1 MQPKL
6 SILIPT
12 HDRSDVLAQTLESLR
27 AVRVPAGADVE
38 LVVVANACTDR
49 TEAVVAEA
57 APSMP
62 LPTRCVAEPTVGLNA
77 ARNRCV
83 REAAGGI
90 LAMLDDDVWVEPGW
104 LEGLLH
110 VYETRPA
117 QLVGGKVT
125 LWWQAVQRPQ
135 WMSDPVEELLTR
147 KDHGGEV
154 KELSAGHDAVGAN
167 FSFRREVY
175 DALGGFT
182 AGLDRTG
189 KSLLAAGEYDFI
201 SRALGNGFRLFYAP
215 GAAVRHWV
223 APHRV
228 GDAYLGGVAYGTGMS
243 QVFMKPRFGPAE
255 VARQLAGRSWL
266 IARYG
271 LPEAWAKLRGD
282 RREMMRNRVFR
293 KIGTGG
299 LAGTVK
305 RLAGRSPVVRPGG
318 V

>member
-1 MQPKL
+1 MSAKL

-12 HDRSDVLAQTLESLR
+12 HNRWEVLAQTLQSLR
-27 AVRVPAGADVE
+27 DVRVPAGADVD
-38 LVVVANACTDR
+38 LLVVANACTDR
-49 TEAVVAEA
+49 TEAAVAEA
-57 APSMP
+57 AGSMP
-62 LPTRCVAEPTVGLNA
+62 FPTRCVAEPTVGLNA

-83 REAAGGI
+83 REAKGAI

-135 WMSDPVEELLTR
+135 WMSDEVEELLTR
-147 KDHGGEV
+147 MDHGGEV
-154 KELSAGHDAVGAN
+154 KELTGAHEAVGAN

-182 AGLDRTG
+182 PGLDRTG
-189 KSLLAAGEYDFI
+189 KTLLAAGEFDFI
-201 SRALGNGFRLFYAP
+201 TRALAKGFRMFYAP
-215 GAAVRHWV
+215 GAALRHWV

-228 GDAYLGGVAYGTGMS
+228 GDAYLGGVAYGNGMS
-243 QVFMKPRFGPAE
+243 QVFMKPRFGPKE
-255 VARQLAGRSWL
+255 VARQVAGRSWL

-271 LPEAWAKLRGD
+271 LPEAWAALRGD

-293 KIGTGG
+293 KTGTGG
-299 LAGTVK
+299 LAATVK
-305 RLAGRSPVVRPGG
+305 RLAGRSPVVHRATT
-318 V
+318 